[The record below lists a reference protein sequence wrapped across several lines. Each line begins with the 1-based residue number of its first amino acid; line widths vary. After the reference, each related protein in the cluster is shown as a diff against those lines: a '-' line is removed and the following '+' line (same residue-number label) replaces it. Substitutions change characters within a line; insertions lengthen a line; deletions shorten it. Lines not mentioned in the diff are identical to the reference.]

1 MKLSK
6 KLLIVAILASL
17 LAPVA
22 IKDSKKPSFE
32 MTVIAD
38 GSEAPV
44 EYDDDEQ
51 SIKKPRAVQIV
62 KTI

>member
-22 IKDSKKPSFE
+22 MKDSKKPSFE
-32 MTVIAD
+32 MTVIAN

-44 EYDDDEQ
+44 EYDDSEHP
-51 SIKKPRAVQIV
+51 IKNPKAIQIV
-62 KTI
+62 TTI